1 MERNVLGKGL
11 SALIP
16 DSGQNKDRIQT
27 IPLDQVRPSSF
38 QPRKK
43 FSEESLK
50 ELAESIREKGVIQ
63 PVIVRQTESGFELI
77 AGERRFR
84 AVKLLGLPEIP
95 AIIRKV
101 ADGDLLEI
109 ALIENIQ
116 REELNKIEE
125 ARAYERLTT
134 EFGLTHEMI
143 SKRVGKDRATI
154 SNMLRLL
161 ELPEK
166 IQRFLEENTITMGHA
181 RGLLGLGDPKRQ
193 LKLCEDIVKKGL
205 SVRQIENKVRQDGG
219 VKKIFRARPSKNP
232 EVRNYEETL
241 QHRLGTRVRIL
252 QGKKRGKIVI
262 DFYSVEDLNRVLTLL
277 IPLE

>member
-16 DSGQNKDRIQT
+16 EGALSKERIQS
-27 IPLDQVRPSSF
+27 IPLDQIRPSSF

-43 FSEESLK
+43 FAEEALK
-50 ELAESIREKGVIQ
+50 DLAESIREKGVIQ
-63 PVIVRQTESGFELI
+63 PILVRQTDSGFELI
-77 AGERRFR
+77 AGERRYR
-84 AVKLLGLPEIP
+84 AVKLLGLGEIP
-95 AIIRKV
+95 AIIKKV

-125 ARAYERLTT
+125 ARAYERLTS
-134 EFGLTHEMI
+134 EFGLTHETI

-166 IQRFLEENTITMGHA
+166 IQKFLEESTITMGHA
-181 RGLLGLGDPKRQ
+181 RGLLGLGDQKRQ
-193 LKLCEDIVKKGL
+193 MKLCEEIVKKGL
-205 SVRQIENKVRQDGG
+205 SVRQVENAVRQDVGS
-219 VKKIFRARPSKNP
+219 KKIFRARPSKNP
-232 EVRNYEETL
+232 EIRHYEETL
-241 QHRLGTRVRIL
+241 QHRLGTRVRIV
-252 QGKKRGKIVI
+252 QGKKRGKVVI
-262 DFYSVEDLNRVLTLL
+262 DFYSAEDLNRVLTLL
-277 IPLE
+277 IPPE